1 MSVLDDLLVLMV
13 EKNGSDLY
21 LTVGSPPVMK
31 VDGRTV
37 PLGTEMLKP
46 GQVLNLAKEIL
57 GMERLQEFQHEKEIN
72 MAISVPGVGR
82 FRVNG
87 FFQRG
92 ELSFVLRAIKTQI
105 PSLEQ
110 LRLPPILKDLAMTS
124 RGLVLFVGSTGSGKS
139 TSLAS
144 MVQYRNQNAA
154 GHILTI
160 EDPIEFLHRNAKSIV
175 NQREVGIDT
184 LNYERALENALREA
198 PDVILIGEVRSR
210 DTMDHAIAYAETGHL
225 CMSTLHANNANQ
237 AIERIINFFPEDRK
251 KQLLMDLSLNLRA
264 VVSQRLL
271 PVKGQ
276 SGRIAAMEVLI
287 NTPAIADLIY
297 KGEVGLLKDAM
308 SRTND
313 VGMQTFEACCSCLWM
328 DWWNMTMPC
337 ARPIRRTICAS
348 PSNRRVCVRAWQI
361 PGPPPLRKG
370 SGVFSLERHVAVT
383 GRVGRSGG
391 LAGAVPRAGRFL
403 AGRSASSTP
412 RKQPTAKLAGSHR
425 RSACA

>member
-31 VDGRTV
+31 IDGRTV
-37 PLGTEMLKP
+37 SLGAEMLKP

-57 GMERLQEFQHEKEIN
+57 GTEQLQEFQQEKEIN
-72 MAISVPGVGR
+72 MAISAPGIGR

-124 RGLVLFVGSTGSGKS
+124 RGLVLFVGATGSGKS

-144 MVQYRNQNAA
+144 MIQYRNQNAA

-160 EDPIEFLHRNAKSIV
+160 EDPIEFLHKNAMSIV

-210 DTMDHAIAYAETGHL
+210 DTMDHAMAYAETGHL

-271 PVKGQ
+271 PIKGQ
-276 SGRIAAMEVLI
+276 GGRVAAMEVLI
-287 NTPAIADLIY
+287 NTPAIADLIH

-308 SRTND
+308 ARTND
-313 VGMQTFEACCSCLWM
+313 VGMQTFDQSLLHLFMDGLVEYEDALRGADSQNDLRLAIKQACM
-328 DWWNMTMPC
+328 
-337 ARPIRRTICAS
+337 RRGLED
-348 PSNRRVCVRAWQI
+348 
-361 PGPPPLRKG
+361 PG
-370 SGVFSLERHVAVT
+370 
-383 GRVGRSGG
+383 
-391 LAGAVPRAGRFL
+391 
-403 AGRSASSTP
+403 SSTSTEGQW
-412 RKQPTAKLAGSHR
+412 RIQS
-425 RSACA
+425 

>member
-31 VDGRTV
+31 IDGRAV
-37 PLGTEMLKP
+37 SLGAEMLKP

-57 GMERLQEFQHEKEIN
+57 GTEQLQEFQQEKEIN
-72 MAISVPGVGR
+72 MAISAPGIGR

-110 LRLPPILKDLAMTS
+110 LRLPPILKDLAMAS
-124 RGLVLFVGSTGSGKS
+124 RGLVLFVGATGSGKS

-144 MVQYRNQNAA
+144 MIQYRNQNAA

-160 EDPIEFLHRNAKSIV
+160 EDPIEFLHKNAMSIV

-210 DTMDHAIAYAETGHL
+210 DTMDHAMAYAETGHL

-271 PVKGQ
+271 PIKGQ
-276 SGRIAAMEVLI
+276 GGRVAAIEVLI

-308 SRTND
+308 ARTND
-313 VGMQTFEACCSCLWM
+313 VGMQTFDQSLRQLFM
-328 DWWNMTMPC
+328 DGLVEYEDALRGADSQNDLRLAIKQECM
-337 ARPIRRTICAS
+337 RRGVEDPGAS
-348 PSNRRVCVRAWQI
+348 
-361 PGPPPLRKG
+361 
-370 SGVFSLERHVAVT
+370 T
-383 GRVGRSGG
+383 
-391 LAGAVPRAGRFL
+391 
-403 AGRSASSTP
+403 SAEGQWRIQS
-412 RKQPTAKLAGSHR
+412 
-425 RSACA
+425 

>member
-31 VDGRTV
+31 IDGRAV
-37 PLGTEMLKP
+37 SLGAEMLKP

-57 GMERLQEFQHEKEIN
+57 GMERLQEFQQEKEIN
-72 MAISVPGVGR
+72 MAISAPGIGR

-110 LRLPPILKDLAMTS
+110 LRLPPILKDLAMAS
-124 RGLVLFVGSTGSGKS
+124 RGLVLFVGATGSGKS

-144 MVQYRNQNAA
+144 MIQYRNQNAA

-160 EDPIEFLHRNAKSIV
+160 EDPIEFLHKNAMSIV

-210 DTMDHAIAYAETGHL
+210 DTMDHAMAYAETGHL
-225 CMSTLHANNANQ
+225 CMSTLHANNSNQ

-271 PVKGQ
+271 PIKGQ
-276 SGRIAAMEVLI
+276 GGRVAAIEVLI

-308 SRTND
+308 ARTND
-313 VGMQTFEACCSCLWM
+313 VGMQTFDQSLRQLFM
-328 DWWNMTMPC
+328 DGLVEYEDALRGADSQNDLRLAIKQECM
-337 ARPIRRTICAS
+337 RRG
-348 PSNRRVCVRAWQI
+348 VED
-361 PGPPPLRKG
+361 PGV
-370 SGVFSLERHVAVT
+370 ST
-383 GRVGRSGG
+383 
-391 LAGAVPRAGRFL
+391 
-403 AGRSASSTP
+403 SAEGQW
-412 RKQPTAKLAGSHR
+412 RIQP
-425 RSACA
+425 

>member
-72 MAISVPGVGR
+72 MAISVPEVGR

-124 RGLVLFVGSTGSGKS
+124 RGLVLFVGATGSGKS

-313 VGMQTFEACCSCLWM
+313 VGMQTFDQSLLQLFMDGLVEYDDALRAADSQNDLRLAIKQACM
-328 DWWNMTMPC
+328 
-337 ARPIRRTICAS
+337 
-348 PSNRRVCVRAWQI
+348 
-361 PGPPPLRKG
+361 
-370 SGVFSLERHVAVT
+370 
-383 GRVGRSGG
+383 RSGM
-391 LAGAVPRAGRFL
+391 ADPGAAT
-403 AGRSASSTP
+403 SAEGQWRIQS
-412 RKQPTAKLAGSHR
+412 
-425 RSACA
+425 

>member
-72 MAISVPGVGR
+72 MAISVPEVGR

-313 VGMQTFEACCSCLWM
+313 VGMQTFDQSLLQLFMDGLVEYDDALRAADSQNDLRLAIKQACM
-328 DWWNMTMPC
+328 
-337 ARPIRRTICAS
+337 
-348 PSNRRVCVRAWQI
+348 
-361 PGPPPLRKG
+361 
-370 SGVFSLERHVAVT
+370 
-383 GRVGRSGG
+383 RSGM
-391 LAGAVPRAGRFL
+391 ADPGAAT
-403 AGRSASSTP
+403 SAEGQWRIQS
-412 RKQPTAKLAGSHR
+412 
-425 RSACA
+425 

>member
-31 VDGRTV
+31 IDGRAV
-37 PLGTEMLKP
+37 SLGTEILKP

-57 GMERLQEFQHEKEIN
+57 GMERLQEFQQEKEIN
-72 MAISVPGVGR
+72 MAISAPGIGR

-110 LRLPPILKDLAMTS
+110 LRLPPILKDLAMAS
-124 RGLVLFVGSTGSGKS
+124 RGLVLFVGATGSGKS

-144 MVQYRNQNAA
+144 MIQYRNQNAA

-160 EDPIEFLHRNAKSIV
+160 EDPIEFLHKNAMSIV

-210 DTMDHAIAYAETGHL
+210 DTMDHAMAYAETGHL

-271 PVKGQ
+271 PIKGLG
-276 SGRIAAMEVLI
+276 GRVAAMEVLI

-308 SRTND
+308 ARTND
-313 VGMQTFEACCSCLWM
+313 VGMQTFDQSLLQLFM
-328 DWWNMTMPC
+328 DGLVEYEDALRGADSQNDLRLAIKQECM
-337 ARPIRRTICAS
+337 RRGVEDPGAS
-348 PSNRRVCVRAWQI
+348 
-361 PGPPPLRKG
+361 
-370 SGVFSLERHVAVT
+370 T
-383 GRVGRSGG
+383 
-391 LAGAVPRAGRFL
+391 
-403 AGRSASSTP
+403 SAEGQWRIQS
-412 RKQPTAKLAGSHR
+412 
-425 RSACA
+425 

>member
-1 MSVLDDLLVLMV
+1 MSVLDDLLALMV

-31 VDGRTV
+31 IDGRAV
-37 PLGTEMLKP
+37 NLGAESLKP
-46 GQVLNLAKEIL
+46 GQVLGLAKEIL

-72 MAISVPGVGR
+72 MAISASGIGR

-87 FFQRG
+87 FYQRG
-92 ELSFVLRAIKTQI
+92 ELSFVPRAIKTQI
-105 PSLEQ
+105 PTLEQ
-110 LRLPPILKDLAMTS
+110 LNLPPILKDLAMTS
-124 RGLVLFVGSTGSGKS
+124 RGLVLFVGATGSGKS

-144 MVQYRNQNAA
+144 MIQYRNQNAA

-160 EDPIEFLHRNAKSIV
+160 EDPIEFIHKNQKSIV

-184 LNYERALENALREA
+184 LTYERALENALREA

-210 DTMDHAIAYAETGHL
+210 DTMDHAMAYAETGHL
-225 CMSTLHANNANQ
+225 CMSTLHANNSNQ

-271 PVKGQ
+271 PIKGQ

-287 NTPAIADLIY
+287 NTPAMADLIY

-308 SRTND
+308 ARTND
-313 VGMQTFEACCSCLWM
+313 VGMQTFDQSLLRLFMDGLVEYEDALRAADSQNDLRLAIKQECL
-328 DWWNMTMPC
+328 
-337 ARPIRRTICAS
+337 RRGVDDPGAAAS
-348 PSNRRVCVRAWQI
+348 PEGQWKI
-361 PGPPPLRKG
+361 
-370 SGVFSLERHVAVT
+370 
-383 GRVGRSGG
+383 
-391 LAGAVPRAGRFL
+391 
-403 AGRSASSTP
+403 
-412 RKQPTAKLAGSHR
+412 
-425 RSACA
+425 

>member
-31 VDGRTV
+31 IDGRAV
-37 PLGTEMLKP
+37 SLGTEMLKSS
-46 GQVLNLAKEIL
+46 QVLNLAKEIL
-57 GMERLQEFQHEKEIN
+57 GMERLQEFQQEKEIN
-72 MAISVPGVGR
+72 MAISASGIGR

-110 LRLPPILKDLAMTS
+110 LRLPPILKNLAMAS
-124 RGLVLFVGSTGSGKS
+124 RGLVLFVGATGSGKS

-144 MVQYRNQNAA
+144 MIQYRNQNAA

-160 EDPIEFLHRNAKSIV
+160 EDPIEFLHKNAMSIV

-210 DTMDHAIAYAETGHL
+210 DTMDHAMAYAETGHL

-271 PVKGQ
+271 PIKGQ
-276 SGRIAAMEVLI
+276 GGRVAAIEVLI

-308 SRTND
+308 ARTNE
-313 VGMQTFEACCSCLWM
+313 VGMQTFDQSLRQLFM
-328 DWWNMTMPC
+328 DGLVEYEDALRGADSQNDLRLAIKQECM
-337 ARPIRRTICAS
+337 RRGVEDPGAS
-348 PSNRRVCVRAWQI
+348 
-361 PGPPPLRKG
+361 
-370 SGVFSLERHVAVT
+370 T
-383 GRVGRSGG
+383 
-391 LAGAVPRAGRFL
+391 
-403 AGRSASSTP
+403 SAEGQWRIQS
-412 RKQPTAKLAGSHR
+412 
-425 RSACA
+425 

>member
-37 PLGTEMLKP
+37 PVGTEMLKP

-313 VGMQTFEACCSCLWM
+313 VGMQTFDQSLLQLFMEGLVEYDDALRAADSQNDLRLAIKQACM
-328 DWWNMTMPC
+328 
-337 ARPIRRTICAS
+337 
-348 PSNRRVCVRAWQI
+348 
-361 PGPPPLRKG
+361 
-370 SGVFSLERHVAVT
+370 
-383 GRVGRSGG
+383 RSGMVDP
-391 LAGAVPRAGRFL
+391 GAATSVEGQWRIQ
-403 AGRSASSTP
+403 S
-412 RKQPTAKLAGSHR
+412 
-425 RSACA
+425 

>member
-37 PLGTEMLKP
+37 PVGTEMLKP

-72 MAISVPGVGR
+72 MAISVPGAGR

-313 VGMQTFEACCSCLWM
+313 VGMQTFDQSLLQLFMEGLVEYDDALRAADSQNDLRLAIKQACM
-328 DWWNMTMPC
+328 
-337 ARPIRRTICAS
+337 
-348 PSNRRVCVRAWQI
+348 
-361 PGPPPLRKG
+361 
-370 SGVFSLERHVAVT
+370 
-383 GRVGRSGG
+383 RSGMVDP
-391 LAGAVPRAGRFL
+391 GAATSVEGQWRIQ
-403 AGRSASSTP
+403 S
-412 RKQPTAKLAGSHR
+412 
-425 RSACA
+425 

>member
-31 VDGRTV
+31 IDGRAV
-37 PLGTEMLKP
+37 SLGAEMLKP

-57 GMERLQEFQHEKEIN
+57 GMERLQEFQQEKEIN
-72 MAISVPGVGR
+72 MAISAPGIGR

-124 RGLVLFVGSTGSGKS
+124 RGLVLFVGATGSGKS

-144 MVQYRNQNAA
+144 MIQYRNQHAA

-160 EDPIEFLHRNAKSIV
+160 EDPIEFLHKNAMSIV

-210 DTMDHAIAYAETGHL
+210 DTMDHAMAYAETGHL

-271 PVKGQ
+271 PIKGQ
-276 SGRIAAMEVLI
+276 GGRVAAIEVLI

-308 SRTND
+308 ARTND
-313 VGMQTFEACCSCLWM
+313 VGMQTFDQSLRQLFM
-328 DWWNMTMPC
+328 DGLVEYEDALRGADSQNDLRLAIKQECM
-337 ARPIRRTICAS
+337 RRGVEDPGAS
-348 PSNRRVCVRAWQI
+348 
-361 PGPPPLRKG
+361 
-370 SGVFSLERHVAVT
+370 T
-383 GRVGRSGG
+383 
-391 LAGAVPRAGRFL
+391 
-403 AGRSASSTP
+403 SAEGQWRIQS
-412 RKQPTAKLAGSHR
+412 
-425 RSACA
+425 

>member
-1 MSVLDDLLVLMV
+1 
-13 EKNGSDLY
+13 
-21 LTVGSPPVMK
+21 
-31 VDGRTV
+31 V
-37 PLGTEMLKP
+37 PE
-46 GQVLNLAKEIL
+46 
-57 GMERLQEFQHEKEIN
+57 
-72 MAISVPGVGR
+72 VGR

-297 KGEVGLLKDAM
+297 KGEVSLLKDAM

-313 VGMQTFEACCSCLWM
+313 VGMQTFDQSLLQLFMDGLVEYDDALRAADSQNDLRLAIKQACM
-328 DWWNMTMPC
+328 
-337 ARPIRRTICAS
+337 
-348 PSNRRVCVRAWQI
+348 
-361 PGPPPLRKG
+361 
-370 SGVFSLERHVAVT
+370 
-383 GRVGRSGG
+383 RSGM
-391 LAGAVPRAGRFL
+391 ADPGAAT
-403 AGRSASSTP
+403 SAEGQWRIQS
-412 RKQPTAKLAGSHR
+412 
-425 RSACA
+425 

>member
-1 MSVLDDLLVLMV
+1 MSILDDLLVLMV

-37 PLGTEMLKP
+37 QLGTEMLKP

-72 MAISVPGVGR
+72 MAISVPEVGR

-297 KGEVGLLKDAM
+297 KGEVSLLKDAM

-313 VGMQTFEACCSCLWM
+313 VGMQTFDQSLLQLFMDGLVEYDDALRAADSQNDLRLAIKQACM
-328 DWWNMTMPC
+328 
-337 ARPIRRTICAS
+337 
-348 PSNRRVCVRAWQI
+348 
-361 PGPPPLRKG
+361 
-370 SGVFSLERHVAVT
+370 
-383 GRVGRSGG
+383 RSGMTDP
-391 LAGAVPRAGRFL
+391 GAAT
-403 AGRSASSTP
+403 SAEGQW
-412 RKQPTAKLAGSHR
+412 RIQP
-425 RSACA
+425 

>member
-72 MAISVPGVGR
+72 MAISVPEVGR

-297 KGEVGLLKDAM
+297 KGEVSLLKDAM

-313 VGMQTFEACCSCLWM
+313 VGMQTFDQSLLQLFMDGLVEYDDALRAADSQNDLRLAIKQACM
-328 DWWNMTMPC
+328 
-337 ARPIRRTICAS
+337 
-348 PSNRRVCVRAWQI
+348 
-361 PGPPPLRKG
+361 
-370 SGVFSLERHVAVT
+370 
-383 GRVGRSGG
+383 RSGM
-391 LAGAVPRAGRFL
+391 ADPGAAT
-403 AGRSASSTP
+403 SAEGQW
-412 RKQPTAKLAGSHR
+412 RIQP
-425 RSACA
+425 

>member
-37 PLGTEMLKP
+37 AVGTEMLKP

-110 LRLPPILKDLAMTS
+110 LRLPSILKDLAMMS
-124 RGLVLFVGSTGSGKS
+124 RGMVLFVGSTGSGKS

-313 VGMQTFEACCSCLWM
+313 VGMQTFDQSLLQLFMEGLVEYDDALRAADSQNDLRLAIKQACM
-328 DWWNMTMPC
+328 
-337 ARPIRRTICAS
+337 
-348 PSNRRVCVRAWQI
+348 
-361 PGPPPLRKG
+361 
-370 SGVFSLERHVAVT
+370 
-383 GRVGRSGG
+383 RSGR
-391 LAGAVPRAGRFL
+391 ADPGAATSVEGQWRIQ
-403 AGRSASSTP
+403 S
-412 RKQPTAKLAGSHR
+412 
-425 RSACA
+425 

>member
-37 PLGTEMLKP
+37 PVGTEMLKP

-313 VGMQTFEACCSCLWM
+313 VGMQTFDQSLLQLFMDGLVEYDDALRAADSQNDLRLAIKQACM
-328 DWWNMTMPC
+328 
-337 ARPIRRTICAS
+337 
-348 PSNRRVCVRAWQI
+348 
-361 PGPPPLRKG
+361 
-370 SGVFSLERHVAVT
+370 
-383 GRVGRSGG
+383 RSGMVDP
-391 LAGAVPRAGRFL
+391 GAATSVEGQWRIQ
-403 AGRSASSTP
+403 S
-412 RKQPTAKLAGSHR
+412 
-425 RSACA
+425 

>member
-31 VDGRTV
+31 IDGRAV
-37 PLGTEMLKP
+37 SLGAEMLKP

-57 GMERLQEFQHEKEIN
+57 GMERLQEFQQEKEIN
-72 MAISVPGVGR
+72 IAISAPGIGR

-124 RGLVLFVGSTGSGKS
+124 RGLVLFVGATGSGKS

-144 MVQYRNQNAA
+144 MIQYRNQNAA

-160 EDPIEFLHRNAKSIV
+160 EDPIEFLHKNAMSIV

-210 DTMDHAIAYAETGHL
+210 DTMDHAMAYAETGHL

-271 PVKGQ
+271 PIKGQ
-276 SGRIAAMEVLI
+276 GGRVAAIEVLI

-308 SRTND
+308 ARTND
-313 VGMQTFEACCSCLWM
+313 VGMQTFDQSLRQLFM
-328 DWWNMTMPC
+328 DGLVEYEDALRGADSQNDLRLAIKQECM
-337 ARPIRRTICAS
+337 RRGVEDPGAS
-348 PSNRRVCVRAWQI
+348 
-361 PGPPPLRKG
+361 
-370 SGVFSLERHVAVT
+370 T
-383 GRVGRSGG
+383 
-391 LAGAVPRAGRFL
+391 
-403 AGRSASSTP
+403 SAEGQWRIQS
-412 RKQPTAKLAGSHR
+412 
-425 RSACA
+425 

>member
-31 VDGRTV
+31 IDGRAV
-37 PLGTEMLKP
+37 SLGAEMLKP

-57 GMERLQEFQHEKEIN
+57 GMERLQEFQQEKEIN
-72 MAISVPGVGR
+72 MAISAPGIGR

-110 LRLPPILKDLAMTS
+110 LRLPPILKDLAMAS
-124 RGLVLFVGSTGSGKS
+124 RGLVLFVGATGSGKS

-144 MVQYRNQNAA
+144 MIQYRNQNAA

-160 EDPIEFLHRNAKSIV
+160 EDPIEFLHKNAMSIV

-210 DTMDHAIAYAETGHL
+210 DTMDHAMAYAETGHL

-271 PVKGQ
+271 PIKGQ
-276 SGRIAAMEVLI
+276 GGRVAAIEVLI

-308 SRTND
+308 ARTND
-313 VGMQTFEACCSCLWM
+313 VGMQTFDQSLLQLFMDGLVEYEDALRGADSQNDLRLAIKQACM
-328 DWWNMTMPC
+328 
-337 ARPIRRTICAS
+337 RRGVEDPGAS
-348 PSNRRVCVRAWQI
+348 
-361 PGPPPLRKG
+361 
-370 SGVFSLERHVAVT
+370 T
-383 GRVGRSGG
+383 
-391 LAGAVPRAGRFL
+391 
-403 AGRSASSTP
+403 SAEGQWRIQS
-412 RKQPTAKLAGSHR
+412 
-425 RSACA
+425 

>member
-37 PLGTEMLKP
+37 PVGTEMLKP

-297 KGEVGLLKDAM
+297 KGEAGLLKDAM
-308 SRTND
+308 SRMND
-313 VGMQTFEACCSCLWM
+313 VGMQTFDQSLLQLFMEGLVEYDDALRAADSQNDLRLAIKQACM
-328 DWWNMTMPC
+328 
-337 ARPIRRTICAS
+337 
-348 PSNRRVCVRAWQI
+348 
-361 PGPPPLRKG
+361 
-370 SGVFSLERHVAVT
+370 
-383 GRVGRSGG
+383 RSGMVDP
-391 LAGAVPRAGRFL
+391 GAATSVEGQWRIQ
-403 AGRSASSTP
+403 S
-412 RKQPTAKLAGSHR
+412 
-425 RSACA
+425 

>member
-31 VDGRTV
+31 IDGRAV
-37 PLGTEMLKP
+37 SLGTEILKP

-57 GMERLQEFQHEKEIN
+57 GMERLQEFQQEKEIN
-72 MAISVPGVGR
+72 MAISAPGIGR

-110 LRLPPILKDLAMTS
+110 LRLPPILKDLAMAS
-124 RGLVLFVGSTGSGKS
+124 RGLVLFVGATGSGKS

-144 MVQYRNQNAA
+144 MIQYRNQNAA

-160 EDPIEFLHRNAKSIV
+160 EDPIEFLHKNAMSIV

-210 DTMDHAIAYAETGHL
+210 DTMDHAMAYAETGHL
-225 CMSTLHANNANQ
+225 CMSTLHANNSNQ

-271 PVKGQ
+271 PIKGLG
-276 SGRIAAMEVLI
+276 GRVAAMEVLI

-308 SRTND
+308 ARTND
-313 VGMQTFEACCSCLWM
+313 VGMQTFDQSLLQLFM
-328 DWWNMTMPC
+328 DGLVEYEDALRGADSQNDLRLAIKQECM
-337 ARPIRRTICAS
+337 RRGVEDPGAS
-348 PSNRRVCVRAWQI
+348 
-361 PGPPPLRKG
+361 
-370 SGVFSLERHVAVT
+370 T
-383 GRVGRSGG
+383 
-391 LAGAVPRAGRFL
+391 
-403 AGRSASSTP
+403 SAEGQWRIQS
-412 RKQPTAKLAGSHR
+412 
-425 RSACA
+425 

>member
-31 VDGRTV
+31 IDGRAV
-37 PLGTEMLKP
+37 SLGAEMLKP

-57 GMERLQEFQHEKEIN
+57 GMERLQEFQQEKEIN
-72 MAISVPGVGR
+72 MAISAPGIGR

-110 LRLPPILKDLAMTS
+110 LRLPPILKDLAMAS
-124 RGLVLFVGSTGSGKS
+124 RGLVLFVGATGSGKS

-144 MVQYRNQNAA
+144 MIQYRNQNAA

-160 EDPIEFLHRNAKSIV
+160 EDPIEFLHKNAMSIV

-210 DTMDHAIAYAETGHL
+210 DTMDHAMAYAETGHL

-271 PVKGQ
+271 PIKGQ
-276 SGRIAAMEVLI
+276 GGRVAAMEVLI

-308 SRTND
+308 ARTND
-313 VGMQTFEACCSCLWM
+313 VGMQTFDQSLLQLFMDGLVEYEDALRGADSQNDLRLAIKQACM
-328 DWWNMTMPC
+328 
-337 ARPIRRTICAS
+337 RRGVEDPGAS
-348 PSNRRVCVRAWQI
+348 
-361 PGPPPLRKG
+361 
-370 SGVFSLERHVAVT
+370 T
-383 GRVGRSGG
+383 
-391 LAGAVPRAGRFL
+391 
-403 AGRSASSTP
+403 SAEGQWRIQS
-412 RKQPTAKLAGSHR
+412 
-425 RSACA
+425 

>member
-1 MSVLDDLLVLMV
+1 MPVLDDLLVLMV

-313 VGMQTFEACCSCLWM
+313 VGMQTFDQSLLQLFMDGLVKYDDALRAADSQNDLRLAIKQACM
-328 DWWNMTMPC
+328 
-337 ARPIRRTICAS
+337 
-348 PSNRRVCVRAWQI
+348 
-361 PGPPPLRKG
+361 
-370 SGVFSLERHVAVT
+370 
-383 GRVGRSGG
+383 RSGMVDP
-391 LAGAVPRAGRFL
+391 GAAT
-403 AGRSASSTP
+403 SAEGQW
-412 RKQPTAKLAGSHR
+412 RIQP
-425 RSACA
+425 

>member
-297 KGEVGLLKDAM
+297 KGEVSLLKDAM

-313 VGMQTFEACCSCLWM
+313 VGMQTFDQSLLQLFMDGLVEYDDALRAADSQNDLRLAIKQACM
-328 DWWNMTMPC
+328 
-337 ARPIRRTICAS
+337 
-348 PSNRRVCVRAWQI
+348 
-361 PGPPPLRKG
+361 
-370 SGVFSLERHVAVT
+370 
-383 GRVGRSGG
+383 RSGMTDP
-391 LAGAVPRAGRFL
+391 GAAT
-403 AGRSASSTP
+403 SAEGQW
-412 RKQPTAKLAGSHR
+412 RIQP
-425 RSACA
+425 

>member
-1 MSVLDDLLVLMV
+1 
-13 EKNGSDLY
+13 
-21 LTVGSPPVMK
+21 MK
-31 VDGRTV
+31 IDGRAV
-37 PLGTEMLKP
+37 SLGAEMLKP

-57 GMERLQEFQHEKEIN
+57 GMERLQEFQQEKEIN
-72 MAISVPGVGR
+72 MAISAPGIGR

-110 LRLPPILKDLAMTS
+110 LRLPPILKDLAMAS
-124 RGLVLFVGSTGSGKS
+124 RGLVLFVGATGSGKS

-144 MVQYRNQNAA
+144 MIQYRNQNAA

-160 EDPIEFLHRNAKSIV
+160 EDPIEFLHKNAMSIV

-210 DTMDHAIAYAETGHL
+210 DTMDHAMAYAETGHL

-271 PVKGQ
+271 PIKGQ
-276 SGRIAAMEVLI
+276 GGRVAAMEVLI

-308 SRTND
+308 ARTND
-313 VGMQTFEACCSCLWM
+313 VGMQTFDQSLLQLFMDGLVEYEDALRGADSQNDLRLAIKQACM
-328 DWWNMTMPC
+328 
-337 ARPIRRTICAS
+337 RRGVEDPGAS
-348 PSNRRVCVRAWQI
+348 
-361 PGPPPLRKG
+361 
-370 SGVFSLERHVAVT
+370 T
-383 GRVGRSGG
+383 
-391 LAGAVPRAGRFL
+391 
-403 AGRSASSTP
+403 SAEGQWRIQS
-412 RKQPTAKLAGSHR
+412 
-425 RSACA
+425 

>member
-31 VDGRTV
+31 IDGRAV
-37 PLGTEMLKP
+37 SLGAEMLKS

-57 GMERLQEFQHEKEIN
+57 GMERLQDFQQEKEIN
-72 MAISVPGVGR
+72 MAISAPGIGR

-110 LRLPPILKDLAMTS
+110 LRLPSILKDLAMTS
-124 RGLVLFVGSTGSGKS
+124 RGLVLFVGATGSGKS

-144 MVQYRNQNAA
+144 MIQYRNQNAA

-160 EDPIEFLHRNAKSIV
+160 EDPIEFLHKNAMSIV

-210 DTMDHAIAYAETGHL
+210 DTMDHAMAYAETGHL

-271 PVKGQ
+271 PIKGQ
-276 SGRIAAMEVLI
+276 GGRVAAMEVLI

-308 SRTND
+308 ARTND
-313 VGMQTFEACCSCLWM
+313 VGMQTFDQSLLQLFMDGLVEYEDALRGADSQNDLRLAIKQACM
-328 DWWNMTMPC
+328 
-337 ARPIRRTICAS
+337 RRGVEDPGAS
-348 PSNRRVCVRAWQI
+348 
-361 PGPPPLRKG
+361 
-370 SGVFSLERHVAVT
+370 T
-383 GRVGRSGG
+383 
-391 LAGAVPRAGRFL
+391 
-403 AGRSASSTP
+403 SAEGQW
-412 RKQPTAKLAGSHR
+412 RIQP
-425 RSACA
+425 

>member
-72 MAISVPGVGR
+72 MAISVPEVGR

-287 NTPAIADLIY
+287 NTPAIGDLIY

-313 VGMQTFEACCSCLWM
+313 VGMQTFDQSLLQLFMDGLVEYDDALRAADSQNDLRLAIKQACM
-328 DWWNMTMPC
+328 
-337 ARPIRRTICAS
+337 
-348 PSNRRVCVRAWQI
+348 
-361 PGPPPLRKG
+361 
-370 SGVFSLERHVAVT
+370 
-383 GRVGRSGG
+383 RSGM
-391 LAGAVPRAGRFL
+391 ADPGAAT
-403 AGRSASSTP
+403 SAEGQWRIQS
-412 RKQPTAKLAGSHR
+412 
-425 RSACA
+425 

>member
-1 MSVLDDLLVLMV
+1 MSILDDLLVLMV

-313 VGMQTFEACCSCLWM
+313 VGMQTFDQSLLQLFMDGLVEYDDALRAADSQNDLRLAIKQACM
-328 DWWNMTMPC
+328 
-337 ARPIRRTICAS
+337 
-348 PSNRRVCVRAWQI
+348 
-361 PGPPPLRKG
+361 
-370 SGVFSLERHVAVT
+370 
-383 GRVGRSGG
+383 RSGM
-391 LAGAVPRAGRFL
+391 ADPGAAT
-403 AGRSASSTP
+403 SAEGQWRIQS
-412 RKQPTAKLAGSHR
+412 
-425 RSACA
+425 